1 VEPEY
6 AVRYR
11 DLYRRHWWWRARE
24 RLILD
29 VLRRLRPGAG
39 WSAIL
44 DVGCG
49 DGLFFERL
57 TEFGPV
63 EGVEP
68 DASLVASDG
77 PYRDRIHV
85 VPFDRSFRPGRQY
98 GLILMLDVL
107 EHLPEPVEALRH
119 ALALLERGGIL
130 LVTVPAFPL
139 LWTNHDV
146 LNHHYARYTTASFAR
161 AARAAGLRV
170 VRSRYFFQWLF
181 PAKLGVRLLEALW
194 RRPPAPPRVPPPWI
208 NRALYL
214 VSRSEQLVH
223 GALPVPF
230 GSSLLV
236 IAEKP

>member
-1 VEPEY
+1 VETEY
-6 AVRYR
+6 AARYR

-57 TEFGPV
+57 AEFGPV

-85 VPFDRSFRPGRQY
+85 VSFDRSFRPGRRY

-119 ALALLERGGIL
+119 ALTLLEPGGIL

-146 LNHHYARYTTASFAR
+146 LNHHYARYTRASFTR
-161 AARAAGLRV
+161 LARAAGLRI

-214 VSRSEQLVH
+214 VSRSEQFVL
-223 GALPVPF
+223 GALPLPF